1 MFFGFLIFLVL
12 VLGQEAA
19 ELAPKN
25 SKRGIVFLF
34 NSTYPT
40 DYQQFTGSSNTI
52 TWYYNYGQS
61 PSSQLASSQWE
72 FVPMVWGKDQAKS
85 IQGNINKIKSAGG
98 RVSHILGFNEPD
110 IPRKWG
116 GSDMSPTDAATLW
129 KQYIQPFSSQGIKLC
144 TPGVSSSPDGFTWM
158 SNFFSACSG
167 CTFDLLCLH
176 HYGRPASSLKAH
188 LEKYHKIYPSLP
200 IWLTEFADSKDTADN
215 TRQYISQVLP
225 QLDSTLYIE
234 RYSYFGASRELVSN
248 VGPNA
253 ALLDNDG
260 KLKPIG
266 RAYFFA
272 ENLQA

>member
-1 MFFGFLIFLVL
+1 MLFGFLIFLVL
-12 VLGQEAA
+12 VLGQEVA

-25 SKRGIVFLF
+25 HKRGIVFLF

-40 DYQQFTGSSNTI
+40 DYQQFTGSGNTI

-72 FVPMVWGKDQAKS
+72 FVPMRAED
-85 IQGNINKIKSAGG
+85 
-98 RVSHILGFNEPD
+98 HILGFNEPD

-116 GSDMSPTDAATLW
+116 GSDMSPIDAATLW

-188 LEKYHKIYPSLP
+188 LEKYHRIYPSLP

-225 QLDSTLYIE
+225 QLDSTPYIE